1 MWHAKKIDDVLREFE
16 TTKEGLTDDEVSKR
30 LVKYGLN
37 EIIERKKSIIKMIL
51 SQFNNFLIYILLVA
65 TAIAFMLGEIVD
77 AISITAI
84 IIIMAFLGF
93 FQQYKAEKAVEA
105 LKEMLSPTAVVR
117 RKGKILKIE
126 ANKLVPGDIIL
137 LGEGDRIPADARL
150 IYTENLEVD
159 ESPLTGESTPVEKEA
174 DIELGKETPIA
185 ERKNMVFMGTYVI
198 TGKGEAVVTAT
209 GMNTEVGKIA
219 TKLGEVK
226 EEKTLMER
234 ELDRFGRQIG
244 VIILVIAVVLFVVEI
259 ILRKANPIDSLLTS
273 IALAVAAVPEGL
285 PAIATVILALGARRM
300 AKRNAIVRKLSAV
313 ETLGACDVICTDKTG
328 TITSGEMCVRRI
340 NVDGRDIEVTGHG
353 FEPDGE
359 FIFNGKK
366 INPISFNEN
375 LKWILE
381 ISIAY
386 SDTTLKFEKN
396 SWRVV
401 GSPTEAALMVMSYK
415 AGLSHNDVL
424 KKYPRVKLIPFDRF
438 RKRKSTIHRVKG
450 KLVIFTVGAPDFL
463 INECTSRIL
472 VNGKIVTFSNEMKNK
487 VLSEIERYAS
497 RGLRTIGFAYRY
509 VEEGEIDKK
518 VEEIER
524 DLIFLGFVGIID
536 PPRKGVK
543 KAIDIAKKAGIK
555 VIMVTGDHKITAA
568 AIAKEIGLDVDNG
581 LVIEG
586 RELDNMS
593 DEELYDIIDRIVVF
607 ARVTPEHK
615 ARIVTLLKKKRY
627 IVAMTGDGVNDALAL
642 KIADIGIAMGI
653 RGTDVAKEAADL
665 VLADDN
671 FATIVEAVKEGRII
685 YDNVKKPIDY
695 LLTCNFG
702 EVFGVSGADLLFLP
716 PILKP
721 AQILWINLMTD
732 ALPALALGVEPAEP
746 DIMERPPRSKD
757 EHLITTRNVVNYVLI
772 GSVIA
777 SLVLGFFFY
786 YLSRGSTLLYARSQA
801 FNLFVILELIRAFSS
816 RSMKNTVFELG
827 FFKNKALFISILGSL
842 ILQLLL
848 LYSPLGSYFYTTIPA
863 IEDLLLI
870 FIIAPIPF
878 MISELRKIF
887 LRNNK
892 NIR

>member
-1 MWHAKKIDDVLREFE
+1 MWHAKRIEEVLEEFKS
-16 TTKEGLTDDEVSKR
+16 TKNGLTDNEASR
-30 LVKYGLN
+30 RIEKYGLN
-37 EIIERKKSIIKMIL
+37 EIVEKKKSIVAMIL
-51 SQFNNFLIYILLVA
+51 AQFNNFLIYILLVA

-77 AISITAI
+77 AVSITAI

-117 RKGKILKIE
+117 RGGKIVKIE
-126 ANKLVPGDIIL
+126 ANKIVPGDIIL
-137 LGEGDRIPADARL
+137 LGEGDRVPADARL

-159 ESPLTGESTPVEKEA
+159 ESPLTGESTPVEKDA
-174 DIELGKETPIA
+174 NIKLDKDIPVA

-198 TGKGEAVVTAT
+198 SGKAEAVVTAT

-226 EEKTLMER
+226 EEKTLMEK

-244 VIILVIAVVLFVVEI
+244 IIILVIALVLFVVEI
-259 ILRKANPIDSLLTS
+259 LIRHASPIDSLLTS

-313 ETLGACDVICTDKTG
+313 ETLGACDIICTDKTG
-328 TITSGEMCVRRI
+328 TITSGEMCVRSI
-340 NVDGRDIEVTGHG
+340 NVNGKEIEVSGHG
-353 FEPDGE
+353 FEPKGE

-366 INPISFNEN
+366 IDPLSFDYN
-375 LKWILE
+375 LRMMLE
-381 ISIAY
+381 IAIAY
-386 SDTTLKFEKN
+386 SDTSLKFEN
-396 SWRVV
+396 NAWRVV
-401 GSPTEAALMVMSYK
+401 GSPTEASLIVMSYK
-415 AGLSHNDVL
+415 AGIRNEEILSR
-424 KKYPRVKLIPFDRF
+424 YPRVKLIPFDRF
-438 RKRKSTIHRVKG
+438 RKRKSTIHRDG
-450 KLVIFTVGAPDFL
+450 DKLIMFTVGAPDFL
-463 INECTSRIL
+463 ISECTT
-472 VNGKIVTFSNEMKNK
+472 KIMIDGETMDFTEEMKQKILKN
-487 VLSEIERYAS
+487 VEEYAS

-509 VEEGEIDKK
+509 LREDELHKK
-518 VEEIER
+518 PIELER
-524 DLIFLGFVGIID
+524 DLVFLGFVGIID

-543 KAIDIAKKAGIK
+543 EAVKIASKAGIK
-555 VIMVTGDHKITAA
+555 IVIVTGDHKITAT

-581 LVIEG
+581 IVIEG
-586 RELDNMS
+586 KELDNMS
-593 DEELYDIIDRIVVF
+593 DEELFKIIDKIVVF

-615 ARIVTLLKKKRY
+615 ARIVTLLKKKKY

-746 DIMERPPRSKD
+746 DIMDRPPRSKS
-757 EHLITTRNVVNYVLI
+757 EHLITKKNILNYVSV

-777 SLVLGFFFY
+777 ALVLVFFFY
-786 YLSRGSTLLYARSQA
+786 YLSRGYSLLYARSQA
-801 FNLFVILELIRAFSS
+801 FNLFVILELIRSFSS
-816 RSMKNTVFELG
+816 RSSKNTVFELG
-827 FFKNKALFISILGSL
+827 FFKNKALFFSVLGSL

-848 LYSPLGSYFYTTIPA
+848 IYSPLGGYFYTTIPT
-863 IEDLLLI
+863 IEDLLFI
-870 FIIAPIPF
+870 FLIAPIPF
-878 MISELRKIF
+878 FISELIKIF
-887 LRNNK
+887 LRNK
-892 NIR
+892 K